1 MELNNDFLKQV
12 EPAILAGW
20 DYINADI
27 PGEADNHEAIE
38 TTIDANRLTMI
49 GYKDADQLIMQ
60 AVKEHGYSKVMKF
73 LVKNIP
79 LV

>member
-12 EPAILAGW
+12 GPAIINGW
-20 DYINADI
+20 NYIAADM
-27 PGEADNHEAIE
+27 PEDTDNHEAIE
-38 TTIDANRLTMI
+38 TTIDANRLAMI

-73 LVKNIP
+73 LVKNLP

>member
-12 EPAILAGW
+12 EPAIINGW
-20 DYINADI
+20 NYIAADMPEETDDY
-27 PGEADNHEAIE
+27 EAIE
-38 TTIDANRLTMI
+38 TVIDANRLTMI